1 MSRPLND
8 LVNLNIEKRMDIF
21 AAATL
26 LFLVMDPLGN
36 IPLFLSVLKQ
46 VPEERRRLVL
56 RRELLIAYVVLLI
69 FLVLGPYIL
78 SFLQVSQEA
87 IRIGGGI
94 VLFLIAIKMVFPQEG
109 GLLGKTLDGE
119 PFIVPLAI
127 PLIAGPSSLAMI
139 MLMRKSAEDQWLDMW
154 LAVTAAWVVS
164 ALILLASRRLYVLL
178 GARGLIAIERLMGMV
193 LIIMAVQMLLEGTAE
208 YLNLA

>member
-1 MSRPLND
+1 
-8 LVNLNIEKRMDIF
+8 MDIF

-56 RRELLIAYVVLLI
+56 RRELLIAYLVLLI

-109 GLLGKTLDGE
+109 GLLGKTPDGE

-164 ALILLASRRLYVLL
+164 AIILLASRRLYVLL
-178 GARGLIAIERLMGMV
+178 GERGLIAIERLMGMV

>member
-1 MSRPLND
+1 
-8 LVNLNIEKRMDIF
+8 
-21 AAATL
+21 L

-56 RRELLIAYVVLLI
+56 RRELLIAYVVLLM
-69 FLVLGPYIL
+69 FLLLGPYIL

-109 GLLGKTLDGE
+109 GLLGKTPSGE

-127 PLIAGPSSLAMI
+127 PLMAGPSSLAMI
-139 MLMRKSAEDQWLDMW
+139 MLMRKSADGQWLDLW
-154 LAVTAAWVVS
+154 LAVTAAWAVS
-164 ALILLASRRLYVLL
+164 AVILLASRRLYLVL
-178 GARGLIAIERLMGMV
+178 GERGLFAIERLMGMV
-193 LIIMAVQMLLEGTAE
+193 LIIMAVQMLLEGTAQ
-208 YLNLA
+208 YLNLR

>member
-1 MSRPLND
+1 
-8 LVNLNIEKRMDIF
+8 MDIF

-56 RRELLIAYVVLLI
+56 RRELLIAYLVLLI

-94 VLFLIAIKMVFPQEG
+94 VLFLIAIKMVFPKEG
-109 GLLGKTLDGE
+109 GLLGKTPDGE

-127 PLIAGPSSLAMI
+127 PLMAGPSSLAMI
-139 MLMRKSAEDQWLDMW
+139 MLMRKSAEGQWLDMW

-178 GARGLIAIERLMGMV
+178 GERGLIAIERLMGMV

-208 YLNLA
+208 YLNLVYLLRQSRAI

>member
-1 MSRPLND
+1 
-8 LVNLNIEKRMDIF
+8 MDIF

-46 VPEERRRLVL
+46 VPEKRRNLVL
-56 RRELLIAYVVLLI
+56 RRELIIAYIVLLM

-94 VLFLIAIKMVFPQEG
+94 VLFVIALKMVFPQEA
-109 GLLGKTLDGE
+109 GLLGKTPAGE

-127 PLIAGPSSLAMI
+127 PLMAGPSSLAMI
-139 MLMRKSAEDQWLDMW
+139 MLMRKSAEGQWLELW
-154 LAVTAAWVVS
+154 LAVTAAWIVS
-164 ALILLASRRLYVLL
+164 AAILLASKKLYRLL
-178 GARGLIAIERLMGMV
+178 GEKGLFAIERLMGMV
-193 LIIMAVQMLLEGTAE
+193 LIIMAVQMLLEGTAQ
-208 YLNLA
+208 YLHLR

>member
-1 MSRPLND
+1 
-8 LVNLNIEKRMDIF
+8 MDIF

-56 RRELLIAYVVLLI
+56 RRELLIAYLVLLI

-94 VLFLIAIKMVFPQEG
+94 VLFLIAIKMVFPKEG
-109 GLLGKTLDGE
+109 DLLGKTPDGE

-127 PLIAGPSSLAMI
+127 PLMAGPSSLAMI
-139 MLMRKSAEDQWLDMW
+139 MLMRKSAEGQWLDMW

-178 GARGLIAIERLMGMV
+178 GERGLIAIERLMGMV

>member
-1 MSRPLND
+1 
-8 LVNLNIEKRMDIF
+8 MDIF

-56 RRELLIAYVVLLI
+56 RRELLIAYLVLLI

-109 GLLGKTLDGE
+109 GLLGKTPDGE
-119 PFIVPLAI
+119 PFVVPLAI

-178 GARGLIAIERLMGMV
+178 GERGLIAIERLMGMV

>member
-1 MSRPLND
+1 
-8 LVNLNIEKRMDIF
+8 MDIF

-56 RRELLIAYVVLLI
+56 RRELLIAYLVLLI

-94 VLFLIAIKMVFPQEG
+94 VLFLIAIKMVFQKEG
-109 GLLGKTLDGE
+109 GILGKTPDGE

-127 PLIAGPSSLAMI
+127 PLMAGPSSLAMI
-139 MLMRKSAEDQWLDMW
+139 MLMRKSAEGQWLDMW

-178 GARGLIAIERLMGMV
+178 GERGLIAIERLMGMV

>member
-1 MSRPLND
+1 
-8 LVNLNIEKRMDIF
+8 MDIF

-46 VPEERRRLVL
+46 VPEKRRKLVL
-56 RRELLIAYVVLLI
+56 RRELLIAYLVLLM

-78 SFLQVSQEA
+78 AFLQVSQEA

-94 VLFLIAIKMVFPQEG
+94 VLFLIAIKMVFPKEG
-109 GLLGKTLDGE
+109 GLLGKTPEGE

-127 PLIAGPSSLAMI
+127 PLMAGPSSLAMI
-139 MLMRKSAEDQWLDMW
+139 MLMRKSAEGQWLELWM
-154 LAVTAAWVVS
+154 AVTAAWAVS
-164 ALILLASRRLYVLL
+164 ASILLASRRLYGVL
-178 GARGLIAIERLMGMV
+178 GEKGLTAIERLMGMV
-193 LIIMAVQMLLEGTAE
+193 LIIMAVQMLLEGTAQ
-208 YLNLA
+208 YLHLR

>member
-1 MSRPLND
+1 
-8 LVNLNIEKRMDIF
+8 MDIF

-46 VPEERRRLVL
+46 VPEERRRLIL
-56 RRELLIAYVVLLI
+56 RRELLIAYLVLLI
-69 FLVLGPYIL
+69 FLVLGPHIL
-78 SFLQVSQEA
+78 NFLQVSQEA

-94 VLFLIAIKMVFPQEG
+94 VLFLIAIKMVFPKEG
-109 GLLGKTLDGE
+109 GILGKTPDGE
-119 PFIVPLAI
+119 PFILPLAT
-127 PLIAGPSSLAMI
+127 PLMAGPSSLAMI
-139 MLMRKSAEDQWLDMW
+139 MLMRKSAEGQWLDMW
-154 LAVTAAWVVS
+154 LAVTAAWLVS

-178 GARGLIAIERLMGMV
+178 GERGLIAIERLMGMV

>member
-1 MSRPLND
+1 
-8 LVNLNIEKRMDIF
+8 MDIF

-56 RRELLIAYVVLLI
+56 RRELLIAYFVLLM
-69 FLVLGPYIL
+69 FLLLGPYIL

-109 GLLGKTLDGE
+109 GLLGKTPSGE

-127 PLIAGPSSLAMI
+127 PLMAGPSSLAMI
-139 MLMRKSAEDQWLDMW
+139 MLMRKSADGQWLDLW
-154 LAVTAAWVVS
+154 LAVTAAWAVS
-164 ALILLASRRLYVLL
+164 ASILLASRRLYLVL
-178 GARGLIAIERLMGMV
+178 GERGLFAIERLMGMV
-193 LIIMAVQMLLEGTAE
+193 LIIMAVQMLLEGTAQ
-208 YLNLA
+208 YLNLR

>member
-1 MSRPLND
+1 
-8 LVNLNIEKRMDIF
+8 MDIF

-56 RRELLIAYVVLLI
+56 RRELLIAYLVLLL
-69 FLVLGPYIL
+69 FLAFGPYIL
-78 SFLQVSQEA
+78 AFLQVSQEA

-94 VLFLIAIKMVFPQEG
+94 VLFLIALKMIFPKEG
-109 GLLGKTLDGE
+109 GLLGKTPDGE

-127 PLIAGPSSLAMI
+127 PLMAGPSSLAMI
-139 MLMRKSAEDQWLDMW
+139 MLMRKSAEGQWLDMW

-164 ALILLASRRLYVLL
+164 AAILLASRRLYGIL
-178 GARGLIAIERLMGMV
+178 GERGLTAIERLMGMV
-193 LIIMAVQMLLEGTAE
+193 LIIMAVQMLLEGTAQ
-208 YLNLA
+208 YLHLR

>member
-1 MSRPLND
+1 
-8 LVNLNIEKRMDIF
+8 MDIF

-46 VPEERRRLVL
+46 VPEDRRRLVL
-56 RRELLIAYVVLLI
+56 RRELLIAYLVLLI

-78 SFLQVSQEA
+78 AFLQVSPEA

-94 VLFLIAIKMVFPQEG
+94 VLFLIAIKMVFPKEG
-109 GLLGKTLDGE
+109 GLLGKTPDGE

-127 PLIAGPSSLAMI
+127 PLMAGPSSLAMI
-139 MLMRKSAEDQWLDMW
+139 MLMRKSAEGQWLDLW

-164 ALILLASRRLYVLL
+164 AGILLASRRLYGVL
-178 GARGLIAIERLMGMV
+178 GERGLIAIERLMGMV

-208 YLNLA
+208 YLNLAQLLP

>member
-1 MSRPLND
+1 
-8 LVNLNIEKRMDIF
+8 MDIF

-56 RRELLIAYVVLLI
+56 RRELLIAYLVLLI

-94 VLFLIAIKMVFPQEG
+94 VLFLIAIKMVFPKEG
-109 GLLGKTLDGE
+109 GLLGKTPDGE

-139 MLMRKSAEDQWLDMW
+139 MLMRKSAEGQWLDMW

-178 GARGLIAIERLMGMV
+178 GERGLIAIERLMGMV

>member
-1 MSRPLND
+1 
-8 LVNLNIEKRMDIF
+8 MDIF

-46 VPEERRRLVL
+46 VPEKRRNLVL
-56 RRELLIAYVVLLI
+56 RRELIIAYIVLLM

-94 VLFLIAIKMVFPQEG
+94 VLFVIALKMVFPQEA
-109 GLLGKTLDGE
+109 GLLGKTPAGE

-127 PLIAGPSSLAMI
+127 PLMAGPSSLAMI
-139 MLMRKSAEDQWLDMW
+139 MLMRKSAEGQWMELW
-154 LAVTAAWVVS
+154 LAVTAAWIVS
-164 ALILLASRRLYVLL
+164 AAILLASKKLYRLL
-178 GARGLIAIERLMGMV
+178 GEKGLFAIERLMGMV
-193 LIIMAVQMLLEGTAE
+193 LIIMAVQMLLEGTAQ
-208 YLNLA
+208 YLHLR

>member
-1 MSRPLND
+1 
-8 LVNLNIEKRMDIF
+8 MDIF

-56 RRELLIAYVVLLI
+56 RRELLIAYLVLLI

-109 GLLGKTLDGE
+109 GLLGKTPDGE

-178 GARGLIAIERLMGMV
+178 GERGLIAIERLMGMV

-208 YLNLA
+208 YLNLAYLLS

>member
-1 MSRPLND
+1 
-8 LVNLNIEKRMDIF
+8 MDIF

-56 RRELLIAYVVLLI
+56 RRELLIAYLVLLI

-94 VLFLIAIKMVFPQEG
+94 VLFLIAIKMVFPKEG
-109 GLLGKTLDGE
+109 GILGKTPDGE

-127 PLIAGPSSLAMI
+127 PLMAGPSSLAMI
-139 MLMRKSAEDQWLDMW
+139 MLMRKSAEGQWLDMW

-178 GARGLIAIERLMGMV
+178 GERGLIAIERLMGMV

-208 YLNLA
+208 YLNLV

>member
-1 MSRPLND
+1 
-8 LVNLNIEKRMDIF
+8 MDIF

-56 RRELLIAYVVLLI
+56 RRELLIAYLVLLM
-69 FLVLGPYIL
+69 FLLLGPYIL

-94 VLFLIAIKMVFPQEG
+94 VLFLIAIRMVFPKEG
-109 GLLGKTLDGE
+109 GLLGKTPGGE

-127 PLIAGPSSLAMI
+127 PLMAGPSSLSMI
-139 MLMRKSAEDQWLDMW
+139 MLMRDSAEGQWLDLW
-154 LAVTAAWVVS
+154 LAVTAAWAVS
-164 ALILLASRRLYVLL
+164 AGILLASRRLYRVLSEK
-178 GARGLIAIERLMGMV
+178 GLFAIERLMGMI
-193 LIIMAVQMLLEGTAE
+193 LIIMAVQMLLEGTAQ
-208 YLNLA
+208 YLHLR

>member
-1 MSRPLND
+1 
-8 LVNLNIEKRMDIF
+8 MDIF

-56 RRELLIAYVVLLI
+56 RRELLIAYLVLLI

-109 GLLGKTLDGE
+109 GLLGKTPDGE

-164 ALILLASRRLYVLL
+164 ALILLALRRLYVLL
-178 GARGLIAIERLMGMV
+178 GERGLIAIERLMGMV

>member
-1 MSRPLND
+1 
-8 LVNLNIEKRMDIF
+8 MDIF

-56 RRELLIAYVVLLI
+56 RRELLIAYVVLLM
-69 FLVLGPYIL
+69 FLLLGPYIL
-78 SFLQVSQEA
+78 TFLQVSQEA

-94 VLFLIAIKMVFPQEG
+94 VLFLIAIKMVFPKEG
-109 GLLGKTLDGE
+109 GLLGKTPDGE

-139 MLMRKSAEDQWLDMW
+139 MLMRKSAEGQ
-154 LAVTAAWVVS
+154 
-164 ALILLASRRLYVLL
+164 
-178 GARGLIAIERLMGMV
+178 
-193 LIIMAVQMLLEGTAE
+193 
-208 YLNLA
+208 

>member
-1 MSRPLND
+1 
-8 LVNLNIEKRMDIF
+8 MDIF

-69 FLVLGPYIL
+69 FLVLGPYVL

-109 GLLGKTLDGE
+109 GLLGKTPDGE

-178 GARGLIAIERLMGMV
+178 GERGLMAIERLMGMV
-193 LIIMAVQMLLEGTAE
+193 LIIMAVQMLLEGTAQ

>member
-1 MSRPLND
+1 
-8 LVNLNIEKRMDIF
+8 MDIF

-109 GLLGKTLDGE
+109 GLLGKTPDGE

-178 GARGLIAIERLMGMV
+178 GERGLIAIERLMGMV

>member
-1 MSRPLND
+1 
-8 LVNLNIEKRMDIF
+8 MDIF

-26 LFLVMDPLGN
+26 LFLVMDSRGN
-36 IPLFLSVLKQ
+36 ITLFLSVLKQ
-46 VPEERRRLVL
+46 VPEERRLLVL
-56 RRELLIAYVVLLI
+56 RRELLIAYLVLLI

-94 VLFLIAIKMVFPQEG
+94 VLFLIAIKMVFPKEG
-109 GLLGKTLDGE
+109 GLLGKTPDGE

-139 MLMRKSAEDQWLDMW
+139 MLMRKSAEGQWLDMW

-178 GARGLIAIERLMGMV
+178 GERGLIAIERLMGMV

>member
-1 MSRPLND
+1 
-8 LVNLNIEKRMDIF
+8 
-21 AAATL
+21 
-26 LFLVMDPLGN
+26 
-36 IPLFLSVLKQ
+36 VLKQ

-56 RRELLIAYVVLLI
+56 RRELLIAYLVLLI

-94 VLFLIAIKMVFPQEG
+94 VLFLIAIKMVFPKEG
-109 GLLGKTLDGE
+109 GLLGKTPDGE

-127 PLIAGPSSLAMI
+127 PLMAGPSSLAMI
-139 MLMRKSAEDQWLDMW
+139 MLMRKSAEGQWLDMW

-178 GARGLIAIERLMGMV
+178 GERGLIAIERLMGMV

>member
-1 MSRPLND
+1 
-8 LVNLNIEKRMDIF
+8 MDIF

-36 IPLFLSVLKQ
+36 IPLFLLVLKQ

-56 RRELLIAYVVLLI
+56 RRELLIAYLVLLI

-94 VLFLIAIKMVFPQEG
+94 VLFLIAIKMVFPKEG
-109 GLLGKTLDGE
+109 GLLGKTPDGE

-139 MLMRKSAEDQWLDMW
+139 MLMRKSAEGQWLDMW

-178 GARGLIAIERLMGMV
+178 GERGLIAIERLMGMV

>member
-1 MSRPLND
+1 
-8 LVNLNIEKRMDIF
+8 MDIF

-46 VPEERRRLVL
+46 VPEHRRSKVL
-56 RRELLIAYVVLLI
+56 RRELLIAYLVLLL
-69 FLVLGPYIL
+69 FLLLGPYIL

-94 VLFLIAIKMVFPQEG
+94 VLFLIAIKMVFPQEH
-109 GLLGKTLDGE
+109 GLLGKTPEGE

-127 PLIAGPSSLAMI
+127 PLMAGPSALAMI
-139 MLMRKSAEDQWLDMW
+139 MLMRKSAEGQWLELW
-154 LAVTAAWVVS
+154 LAVTAAWLVS
-164 ALILLASRRLYVLL
+164 AVILLASKRLYVIL
-178 GARGLIAIERLMGMV
+178 GERGLVAIERLMGMV

-208 YLNLA
+208 YLHLG

>member
-1 MSRPLND
+1 
-8 LVNLNIEKRMDIF
+8 MDIF

-56 RRELLIAYVVLLI
+56 RRELLIAYLVLLI

-78 SFLQVSQEA
+78 SFLHVSQEA

-94 VLFLIAIKMVFPQEG
+94 VLFLIAVKMVFPKEG
-109 GLLGKTLDGE
+109 GLLGKTPDGE

-139 MLMRKSAEDQWLDMW
+139 MLMRKSAEGQWLDMW

-178 GARGLIAIERLMGMV
+178 GERGLIAIERLMGMV

>member
-1 MSRPLND
+1 
-8 LVNLNIEKRMDIF
+8 MDIF

-36 IPLFLSVLKQ
+36 VPLFLSVLKQ
-46 VPEERRRLVL
+46 VPEKRRNLVL
-56 RRELLIAYVVLLI
+56 CRELIIAYIVLLM

-94 VLFLIAIKMVFPQEG
+94 VLFVIALKMVFPQEA
-109 GLLGKTLDGE
+109 GLLGKTPAGE

-127 PLIAGPSSLAMI
+127 PLMAGPSSLAMI
-139 MLMRKSAEDQWLDMW
+139 MLMRKSAEGQWLELW
-154 LAVTAAWVVS
+154 LAVTAAWIVS
-164 ALILLASRRLYVLL
+164 AAILLASKKLYRLL
-178 GARGLIAIERLMGMV
+178 GEKGLFAIERLMGMV
-193 LIIMAVQMLLEGTAE
+193 LIIMAVQMLLEGTAQ
-208 YLNLA
+208 YLHLR

>member
-1 MSRPLND
+1 
-8 LVNLNIEKRMDIF
+8 MDIF

-56 RRELLIAYVVLLI
+56 RRELLIAYLVLLI

-78 SFLQVSQEA
+78 SFLEVSEEA

-109 GLLGKTLDGE
+109 GLLGKTPDGE

-178 GARGLIAIERLMGMV
+178 GERGLIAIERLMGMV

>member
-1 MSRPLND
+1 
-8 LVNLNIEKRMDIF
+8 MDIF

-56 RRELLIAYVVLLI
+56 RRELLIAYLVLLI

-87 IRIGGGI
+87 IRIGWGI
-94 VLFLIAIKMVFPQEG
+94 VLFLIAIKMVFPKEG
-109 GLLGKTLDGE
+109 GLLGKTPDGE

-127 PLIAGPSSLAMI
+127 PLMAGPSSLAMI
-139 MLMRKSAEDQWLDMW
+139 MLMRKSAEGQWLDMW

-178 GARGLIAIERLMGMV
+178 GERGLIAIERLMGMV